1 MMRADEASKGL
12 NHSWLKWVVWSQNLK
27 PQTLEL
33 PFSVKVQE
41 GRLSC
46 LLEFITLP
54 PYTHILSPYTH
65 SRSAIS
71 SWPNFFPICSVPVLV
86 VMLKHSILL
95 TQGDE
100 SQCFQPSRNRL
111 TNNTTKMFFLP
122 SAPERAGARDTGSL
136 ANIRVEIWVRMRLF
150 NK

>member
-1 MMRADEASKGL
+1 MRADEASEDL
-12 NHSWLKWVVWSQNLK
+12 NRSWLKWVVWSQNLK

-33 PFSVKVQE
+33 PLSVKVEE
-41 GRLSC
+41 GRLSR

-86 VMLKHSILL
+86 VMLKHPILL

-100 SQCFQPSRNRL
+100 SQCFQPSQNRL
-111 TNNTTKMFFLP
+111 TNNTTAKNVLSP
-122 SAPERAGARDTGSL
+122 LCPRKDWS
-136 ANIRVEIWVRMRLF
+136 
-150 NK
+150 